1 MPGPG
6 QTNFSNQGDK
16 PKIERRVVMTMDT
29 LSKNVTITAAI
40 H

>member
-1 MPGPG
+1 MGTLTKNI
-6 QTNFSNQGDK
+6 QRSYR
-16 PKIERRVVMTMDT
+16 ERRVVMTMDT